1 MDEVLEKKRVTYF
14 EILEVTADKDSSN
27 CFFCLFVFSFQMGT
41 LLNFIIWI
49 YIWIFFD
56 YQGISS

>member
-14 EILEVTADKDSSN
+14 EILEVTADKDYSN
-27 CFFCLFVFSFQMGT
+27 CFFCLFSFQMET

-49 YIWIFFD
+49 YIWISFD